1 VGVGAV
7 GVGGRTS
14 TGAACAGACSNGD
27 PGGAVAARGS
37 DANRDDRAGPAPDV
51 AIDPLPD
58 AAVAV
63 RVIVW
68 AYFPLGSNVIGTERP
83 VSDCA

>member
-1 VGVGAV
+1 LPVGVGAGAV

-14 TGAACAGACSNGD
+14 TGACCACSNGD
-27 PGGAVAARGS
+27 PGAAVVARGS
-37 DANRDDRAGPAPDV
+37 DANRDERAAPDAV
-51 AIDPLPD
+51 IDPPP
-58 AAVAV
+58 AVAV